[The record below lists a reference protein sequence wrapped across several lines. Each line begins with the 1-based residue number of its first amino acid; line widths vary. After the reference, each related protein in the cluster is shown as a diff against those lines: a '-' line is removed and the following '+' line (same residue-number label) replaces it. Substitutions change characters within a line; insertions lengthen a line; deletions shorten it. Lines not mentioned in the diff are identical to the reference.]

1 MKIQIEETKKV
12 KREIEVEIPY
22 YYKHDLTDYEYENT
36 SVIYGKI
43 TESEVFTIHEKIRD
57 NGNII
62 YKIEKEKGWSDE
74 YYFTDKYKSTIGE
87 YEEAKER
94 AKQFF
99 NVL

>member
-1 MKIQIEETKKV
+1 MKIQIEEKV
-12 KREIEVEIPY
+12 KREIEVEVPY

-43 TESEVFTIHEKIRD
+43 TETESFTVHEKIRD
-57 NGNII
+57 SGNII
-62 YKIEKEKGWSDE
+62 YEIEKEKRWGDGS
-74 YYFTDKYKSTIGE
+74 YFSDKYKSTIGE

-94 AKQFF
+94 AKKFF